1 MVVTNTDLK
10 NLPPKERLEA
20 LRVLEAKRKQELEA
34 LQQEKEQEL
43 RKTHEELEDAIDE
56 LSLEDERHVEDEER
70 KKKAASLDEAVAG
83 EEAGREHVPNV
94 TYESPL
100 EGLVPRSLYELSDYN
115 LYGELRRIEQKGY
128 MTPEEQRRVA
138 QIRGQA
144 EAITEAYSPA
154 DVHRHDEASANYIS
168 RTADVLRRLDQRLH
182 SVGSDAYDSSRRQ
195 DVFDGSG
202 YKRA

>member
-1 MVVTNTDLK
+1 MVVIQTDLK

-20 LRVLEAKRKQELEA
+20 LREIEARRKQELER
-34 LQQEKEQEL
+34 LQKEKEAEL

-56 LSLEDERHVEDEER
+56 LSLEDERHVEEEHKR
-70 KKKAASLDEAVAG
+70 KAASLDEAVAG
-83 EEAGREHVPNV
+83 VEVARERVPNV

-100 EGLVPRSLYELSDYN
+100 EGLVPRNLYELSDYN

-128 MTPEEQRRVA
+128 LTAEEERRVA
-138 QIRGQA
+138 QIRDQA
-144 EAITEAYSPA
+144 SALTDAYSSA
-154 DVHRHDEASANYIS
+154 EVRRHDEASANYIS
-168 RTADVLRRLDQRLH
+168 RTTDVLKRLDQRLH
-182 SVGSDAYDSSRRQ
+182 NAGSDAYDSSRRQ